1 MKGFS
6 KLIGV
11 GYRIGAIAAS
21 EQIIDIITAAK
32 SISDLGSPQLTQM
45 AVSKILQSEKL
56 EIELAKRRE
65 VLKHKKN
72 ILISAIEKY
81 GKNRVKYTTPMGG
94 LCLWLTFEKDIDC
107 NKLLKKVREQQVNF
121 LPGQIFFSS
130 KYEKNH
136 IRLTYY
142 HMEESEIIE
151 GVKRLFE
158 VL

>member
-65 VLKHKKN
+65 VLKHKK
-72 ILISAIEKY
+72 
-81 GKNRVKYTTPMGG
+81 KYTYK
-94 LCLWLTFEKDIDC
+94 CNRKIWEK
-107 NKLLKKVREQQVNF
+107 Q
-121 LPGQIFFSS
+121 S
-130 KYEKNH
+130 
-136 IRLTYY
+136 
-142 HMEESEIIE
+142 
-151 GVKRLFE
+151 
-158 VL
+158 

>member
-1 MKGFS
+1 
-6 KLIGV
+6 
-11 GYRIGAIAAS
+11 
-21 EQIIDIITAAK
+21 
-32 SISDLGSPQLTQM
+32 
-45 AVSKILQSEKL
+45 
-56 EIELAKRRE
+56 
-65 VLKHKKN
+65 
-72 ILISAIEKY
+72 
-81 GKNRVKYTTPMGG
+81 MGG